1 MVTENEQ
8 YQVVLKRHLD
18 LEDQA
23 KTLVANLKDISS
35 FENVILFA
43 KGLKN
48 FRKEW
53 EGMIAPAKEAAD
65 QAHQAICDM
74 ERKISEPLERA
85 EKEIL
90 KPAIARFEQEQE
102 KIRMETEARLKTET
116 GFDIAVPKETR
127 MEGVSYRTTY
137 FAMVTDV
144 KALIQGVIDGSVP
157 ADAVSPNMK
166 ALNQAARSFKDT
178 LNWPGVEVK
187 SERVVAI
194 G

>member
-8 YQVVLKRHLD
+8 YQMVLKRHLD
-18 LEDQA
+18 LEAQS
-23 KTLVANLKDISS
+23 KSLVANLKDIPS
-35 FENVILFA
+35 FEAIVVFA
-43 KGLKN
+43 KRIKN

-53 EGMIAPAKEAAD
+53 EEMIAPAKEAAD

-102 KIRMETEARLKTET
+102 KIRTETEARLKTET
-116 GFDIAVPKETR
+116 GFDIAIPKETR
-127 MEGVSYRTTY
+127 MEGVSYRTSY
-137 FAMVTDV
+137 FAIVTDV
-144 KALIQGVIDGSVP
+144 KALIQGVLDGIVP
-157 ADAVSPNMK
+157 SDALSPNMK
-166 ALNQAARSFKDT
+166 ALNAAARSFKET
-178 LNWPGVEVK
+178 LNWPGVELK
-187 SERVVAI
+187 SERVVVI